1 MKKNVKNCRL
11 ILILDPYHLLTLH
24 FIRIYCH
31 TNIMK
36 SSMNAISNIKNSKFT
51 AIYSMIFVLMIIS
64 GLVSLPNCGIKI
76 SNAAGTNR
84 KGIINN

>member
-1 MKKNVKNCRL
+1 
-11 ILILDPYHLLTLH
+11 
-24 FIRIYCH
+24 
-31 TNIMK
+31 MK